1 MEIKGNIGDKVWVKA
16 TVNKILI
23 SEDKTEYSVKLD
35 VNDISFFADEEDIKF
50 EQDEEQPEELPEQP
64 EEQPEETIT
73 VETESSQ
80 EPKESPIDINCSTC
94 AYTSQRG
101 SEHPCD
107 VCDFK
112 YSEWKEKKKRG
123 RPKKATVE
131 DLMKRC
137 REIRQ
142 EKEKKEEK
150 E

>member
-1 MEIKGNIGDKVWVKA
+1 MEIKGNIGDKVWVNA

-64 EEQPEETIT
+64 EE
-73 VETESSQ
+73 
-80 EPKESPIDINCSTC
+80 PKESPIDINCSTC

-107 VCDFK
+107 VCDFN

>member
-64 EEQPEETIT
+64 EE
-73 VETESSQ
+73 
-80 EPKESPIDINCSTC
+80 PKESPIDINCSTC

-107 VCDFK
+107 VCDFN